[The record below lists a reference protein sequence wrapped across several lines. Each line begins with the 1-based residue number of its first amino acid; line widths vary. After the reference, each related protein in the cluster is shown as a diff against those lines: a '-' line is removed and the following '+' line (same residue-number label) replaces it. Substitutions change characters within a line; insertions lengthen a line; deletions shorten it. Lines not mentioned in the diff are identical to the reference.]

1 MQQAQQVRSEV
12 LRLALGDPELLE
24 IVTAPGADAAGE
36 DCLRKVFEQLAA
48 GGRAN
53 DVQTLSERVLAIRP
67 ESAAA
72 LYALGLNHYLNQR
85 FAAAIDPFEAL
96 LRLTPE
102 NYLARGYLG
111 VAYSLGETHASLAKA
126 REHLRLTL
134 VQAPDWS
141 DIAYTLART
150 CTSIGP
156 VAEAAQLFRALLA
169 KNPNDG
175 RNHYL
180 LSEVLSDLGEYEAA
194 KTHLACALELGFRGS
209 RSAEADIK
217 AIDATPKAK
226 KKIIRS
232 RYPDTE
238 DMKSDFL
245 GVIKKTVI
253 SDLNDLPAFITPE
266 TRFFTLGSCFA
277 RHMARALKEA
287 GHECYHIEVGDVIN
301 TTYANRA
308 IMEWIAGTLDPA
320 LEQRM
325 NDVVGALTT
334 KENFVEQ
341 IRKADVFI
349 FTMGVAACFF
359 ERDTGR
365 FVMPRPTS
373 INSRA
378 LAETYDFRTTRVSEN
393 VANMKFIIDAM
404 RAINPKLKIF
414 ITVSPVPLHV
424 TFERNASVVGD
435 CLSKSVMRVSADELM
450 HSGYE
455 DIHYWPS
462 FEIVR
467 WLSGHVG
474 PFFGVDDGASWHI
487 SEKLIEQIIGLFLE
501 RFTPP
506 EKIAA

>member
-1 MQQAQQVRSEV
+1 MTNNPILQNKILLFCVEDSKLMAIFETISHDLLSRDNLSQIFQDLLTRNLLDQVIQLADLILEEEPDLAVAMIYKGVACYTAQRSEE
-12 LRLALGDPELLE
+12 G
-24 IVTAPGADAAGE
+24 
-36 DCLRKVFEQLAA
+36 
-48 GGRAN
+48 
-53 DVQTLSERVLAIRP
+53 
-67 ESAAA
+67 AAA
-72 LYALGLNHYLNQR
+72 LERVVEMDPDDDFARTNAAYAFWQVATHAGWAKARDHFRILAQR
-85 FAAAIDPFEAL
+85 QPQSVDFL
-96 LRLTPE
+96 
-102 NYLARGYLG
+102 
-111 VAYSLGETHASLAKA
+111 YSLG
-126 REHLRLTL
+126 RLCGM
-134 VQAPDWS
+134 V
-141 DIAYTLART
+141 
-150 CTSIGP
+150 GP
-156 VAEAAQLFRALLA
+156 VKESADAYRRLLA
-169 KNPNDG
+169 LQPD
-175 RNHYL
+175 HPQAQYL
-180 LSEVLSDLGEYEAA
+180 LSETLSELGDYEGA
-194 KTHLACALELGFRGS
+194 KTHLARALELGFNPS
-209 RSAEADIK
+209 RTAEADIK
-217 AIDATPKAK
+217 AIDTAPKTK

-238 DMKSDFL
+238 DMKSDFI

-253 SDLNDLPAFITPE
+253 SDLDHLPAFITPE

-277 RHMARALKEA
+277 RHMARALTDA

-341 IRKADVFI
+341 IRRADVFI

-450 HSGYE
+450 HAGYD

-501 RFTPP
+501 RFTPQA
-506 EKIAA
+506 KIAA

>member
-1 MQQAQQVRSEV
+1 
-12 LRLALGDPELLE
+12 
-24 IVTAPGADAAGE
+24 
-36 DCLRKVFEQLAA
+36 LRKVLARLSTT
-48 GGRAN
+48 GRTE
-53 DVQTLSERVLAIRP
+53 DVQSLTALVLASQP
-67 ESAAA
+67 DHAAA
-72 LYALGLNHYLNQR
+72 R
-85 FAAAIDPFEAL
+85 FAQGINYYFQRRFTEAIPL
-96 LRLTPE
+96 L
-102 NYLARGYLG
+102 
-111 VAYSLGETHASLAKA
+111 
-126 REHLRLTL
+126 
-134 VQAPDWS
+134 
-141 DIAYTLART
+141 
-150 CTSIGP
+150 
-156 VAEAAQLFRALLA
+156 EAALR
-169 KNPNDG
+169 
-175 RNHYL
+175 
-180 LSEVLSDLGEYEAA
+180 
-194 KTHLACALELGFRGS
+194 
-209 RSAEADIK
+209 
-217 AIDATPKAK
+217 
-226 KKIIRS
+226 
-232 RYPDTE
+232 
-238 DMKSDFL
+238 
-245 GVIKKTVI
+245 
-253 SDLNDLPAFITPE
+253 
-266 TRFFTLGSCFA
+266 TLGSCFA

-301 TTYANRA
+301 TTYADRA

-325 NDVVGALTT
+325 NEVVGALTT

-341 IRKADVFI
+341 IRRADVFI
-349 FTMGVAACFF
+349 FTLGVAACFF

-404 RAINPKLKIF
+404 RAINPELKIF
-414 ITVSPVPLHV
+414 ITVSPAPLHV

-450 HSGYE
+450 HSGYK

-501 RFTPP
+501 RFTPQQQ
-506 EKIAA
+506 IAA

>member
-1 MQQAQQVRSEV
+1 
-12 LRLALGDPELLE
+12 
-24 IVTAPGADAAGE
+24 
-36 DCLRKVFEQLAA
+36 
-48 GGRAN
+48 
-53 DVQTLSERVLAIRP
+53 
-67 ESAAA
+67 
-72 LYALGLNHYLNQR
+72 
-85 FAAAIDPFEAL
+85 
-96 LRLTPE
+96 
-102 NYLARGYLG
+102 
-111 VAYSLGETHASLAKA
+111 
-126 REHLRLTL
+126 
-134 VQAPDWS
+134 
-141 DIAYTLART
+141 
-150 CTSIGP
+150 
-156 VAEAAQLFRALLA
+156 
-169 KNPNDG
+169 
-175 RNHYL
+175 
-180 LSEVLSDLGEYEAA
+180 
-194 KTHLACALELGFRGS
+194 
-209 RSAEADIK
+209 
-217 AIDATPKAK
+217 
-226 KKIIRS
+226 
-232 RYPDTE
+232 
-238 DMKSDFL
+238 
-245 GVIKKTVI
+245 
-253 SDLNDLPAFITPE
+253 
-266 TRFFTLGSCFA
+266 
-277 RHMARALKEA
+277 MARALTDA

-341 IRKADVFI
+341 IRRADVFI

-450 HSGYE
+450 HAGYD

-501 RFTPP
+501 RFTPQA
-506 EKIAA
+506 KIAA

>member
-1 MQQAQQVRSEV
+1 MEV
-12 LRLALGDPELLE
+12 FEKISSDVCNENSLRLLLEELRSANQHQSILNLSDSILEELPDSSVALGYRG
-24 IVTAPGADAAGE
+24 I
-36 DCLRKVFEQLAA
+36 
-48 GGRAN
+48 
-53 DVQTLSERVLAIRP
+53 
-67 ESAAA
+67 A
-72 LYALGLNHYLNQR
+72 LYEEKHSEEAILALEKALVINPDDDFIR
-85 FAAAIDPFEAL
+85 SFAASTNWSLGTHAG
-96 LRLTPE
+96 
-102 NYLARGYLG
+102 LAR
-111 VAYSLGETHASLAKA
+111 A
-126 REHLRLTL
+126 RDHLRLLTQRQPEVMNNYFAL
-134 VQAPDWS
+134 GRLCTFVGPVKDGVA
-141 DIAYTLART
+141 AFRHYLTLA
-150 CTSIGP
+150 P
-156 VAEAAQLFRALLA
+156 ENAQT
-169 KNPNDG
+169 
-175 RNHYL
+175 HYF
-180 LSEVLSDLGEYEAA
+180 LSEALSELGEYDEA
-194 KTHLACALELGFRGS
+194 KIHLTRSLELGYQPS
-209 RSAEADIK
+209 HSPEVDMK
-217 AIDATPKAK
+217 AINLTPKAK

-238 DMKSDFL
+238 DMKSDFI

-253 SDLNDLPAFITPE
+253 SDLDDLPAFITPE

-277 RHMARALKEA
+277 RHMARALNEA

-325 NDVVGALTT
+325 NEVVGALTT

-359 ERDTGR
+359 ERGTGR

-404 RAINPKLKIF
+404 RAINPALKIF

-450 HSGYE
+450 HAGYD

-487 SEKLIEQIIGLFLE
+487 SETLIEQIIGLSLQ

-506 EKIAA
+506 EQLAA